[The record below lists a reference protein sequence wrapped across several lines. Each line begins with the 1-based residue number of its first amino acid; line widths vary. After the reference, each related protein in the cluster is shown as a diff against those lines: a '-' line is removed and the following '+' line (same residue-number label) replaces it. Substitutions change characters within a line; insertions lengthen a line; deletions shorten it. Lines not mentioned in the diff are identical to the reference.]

1 MTHYIETHTK
11 DGSPIRIEVE
21 VTSKTGAG
29 FTHQASPADLSSDA
43 VRDAY
48 DQALNT
54 IRGWANGLID
64 TIQHI
69 DSLPNSAA
77 VDFAVK
83 IDPEAGAM
91 IAKSRDE
98 GQFRVSLSWKQPDSE
113 KEDNNK

>member
-21 VTSKTGAG
+21 VSSKTGAG
-29 FTHQASPADLSSDA
+29 FTHQVSPTDVSSDS

-48 DQALNT
+48 DQTLNT

-64 TIQHI
+64 TLQNI
-69 DSLPNSAA
+69 DALPSSAS
-77 VDFAVK
+77 VDFAIK

-98 GQFRVSLSWKQPDSE
+98 GQFRVSLSWKQPDSQ
-113 KEDNNK
+113 KEDEKK